1 MYLCSKSQYR
11 SRRESTIHMLQVLL
25 LVQEQDGIQCT
36 YALSPSIGVRENPL
50 YLCSRFCSWYR
61 SRMEWNTLYLCSGSC
76 YRSRMEST
84 VPVLQVL
91 VKEQDGIHCTCALGP
106 VQEQD
111 GIHCTCALGPGIGV
125 GWNPMYLCSRS
136 WYRSRMESTV
146 PVLQVLYRSRMEST
160 VPVLQV
166 LVKDRDEI
174 HCTSALGSGIKEGW
188 ECTCALGPGTG
199 VGWKRNE
206 MDNTRLGT
214 HQQSI
219 QPSAISNQYK
229 Y

>member
-11 SRRESTIHMLQVLL
+11 SKRESTIPMLQILL
-25 LVQEQDGIQCT
+25 LVQEQDG
-36 YALSPSIGVRENPL
+36 
-50 YLCSRFCSWYR
+50 
-61 SRMEWNTLYLCSGSC
+61 MEY
-76 YRSRMEST
+76 T
-84 VPVLQVL
+84 VSVLWVL
-91 VKEQDGIHCTCALGP
+91 L
-106 VQEQD
+106 QEQD
-111 GIHCTCALGPGIGV
+111 GIHCTCALGPGKGVGWNPLYLCSRSCIGV
-125 GWNPMYLCSRS
+125 GWNPLYLCSRS
-136 WYRSRMESTV
+136 W
-146 PVLQVLYRSRMEST
+146 YRSRMEST

-174 HCTSALGSGIKEGW
+174 HCTSALGSGIKVGW
-188 ECTCALGPGTG
+188 ECTCALGPGIG